1 MICSFCNA
9 DGQFTGGQYIG
20 PDELLSANTPAG
32 CIAVPGQHDPLCRRY
47 NSDTGAVEPWQPPA
61 PADDDLRTWAWD
73 AAVERWLPVPTLA
86 AHRAAAWARIKAARD
101 AAETAPLTV
110 GLHTFDADPTSQ
122 QRIAGAVQMASLAVA
137 AGQGAD
143 WAITWTLADNSPVQL
158 SAAQMIDVGMSLATQ
173 ISSAH
178 ARGRL
183 LRAQIDAAT
192 DSAQLDLITW
202 SP

>member
-1 MICSFCNA
+1 MFAIYDQSGKISCIIDAEESTAALNVGHGQSMIEIQA
-9 DGQFTGGQYIG
+9 DEIHG
-20 PDELLSANTPAG
+20 PGVVYVDPVTQAVCRTSA
-32 CIAVPGQHDPLCRRY
+32 PGPEYAFDWPTLQWVDPRDL
-47 NSDTGAVEPWQPPA
+47 
-61 PADDDLRTWAWD
+61 DDLK
-73 AAVERWLPVPTLA
+73 
-86 AHRAAAWARIKAARD
+86 AAAWARIKAARD
-101 AAETAPLTV
+101 AAEAAPLTV
-110 GLHTFDADPTSQ
+110 GAHVYDADPISV
-122 QRIAGAVQMASLAVA
+122 QRVMGAVQMAQLAVQ

-143 WAITWTLADNSPVQL
+143 WLITWTLADNSPVQL

-202 SP
+202 SS